1 MVLKLESYV
10 LISFQLYIRTV
21 QDNFRNRRSYFLI
34 VFCEMTTL
42 YIYKITAAEEAKII
56 RQIKIRISRKSRTN
70 LKCSVIKNCRV
81 ELYI

>member
-34 VFCEMTTL
+34 VFCDMTTL
-42 YIYKITAAEEAKII
+42 YKITAAEEAKIV

-70 LKCSVIKNCRV
+70 LNVV
-81 ELYI
+81 